1 MNVIILAAGFGS
13 RLKELTKEKGKALV
27 ELKDKP
33 LIDYA
38 LRFTDNEKVEKRV
51 IVGGFTFD
59 KLKAH
64 IDKSCPEKT
73 VLLENKQYDKGSI
86 LTLLTAKDYLTTDF
100 LLMNVDHVYAP
111 EMFDKI
117 TKNISGI
124 TAVIDSARDIVED
137 DMKVKLDKNKLI
149 VGIDKRLTDYDAGYI
164 GMTLVSADSLPT
176 YLSAVDAVL
185 TIKGEGAVVE
195 PILQYLS
202 EKGTAINT
210 VDIAG
215 LPWCEMNTQEERE
228 YALQMLDTHKDRFK
242 KYFI

>member
-13 RLKELTKEKGKALV
+13 RLKDLTKDKGKALV
-27 ELKDKP
+27 ELKNKP

-38 LRFTDNEKVEKRV
+38 LQFTDHSKVNKRV
-51 IVGGFTFD
+51 IVGGYTFE
-59 KLKAH
+59 KLKVH
-64 IDKSCPEKT
+64 IDKANPHKI
-73 VLLENKQYDKGSI
+73 VLLENKQFDKGSI

-111 EMFDKI
+111 EMFEKI

-124 TAVIDSARDIVED
+124 TAVIDSARNIVED
-137 DMKVKLDKNKLI
+137 DMKVKLDKNKRI
-149 VGIDKRLTDYDAGYI
+149 SAIDKRLTDYDAGYI
-164 GMTLVSADSLPT
+164 GMTLVSQDSLPA

-185 TIKGEGAVVE
+185 KIKGEGAVVE
-195 PILQYLS
+195 PILQHLS
-202 EKGTAINT
+202 ENGFPINT

-228 YALQMLDTHKDRFK
+228 YALQMLETNGSVFK
-242 KYFI
+242 KYLT